1 MGRTPMKLEDRD
13 RARARILAAAGVV
26 FSRDGFE
33 RARIDAIAA
42 EAGVSTGSVYNY
54 FAGKA
59 ALMLDLH
66 QQSLDAANADV
77 EGLVAGP
84 GSFAEKLDLYL
95 GHFFRF
101 TRENQA
107 FLAILRDSPHLLQLS
122 PPHAEDQTRRIMA
135 LVERHVEL
143 VTDLLR
149 AGIEEGVLGPSDPQ
163 VLASA
168 LMGVTRSLVLL
179 GADARMADA
188 ADMVALVRGLFLD
201 GARAR

>member
-1 MGRTPMKLEDRD
+1 VGRSPMKREDRD
-13 RARARILAAAGVV
+13 RVRARILDAAGVV
-26 FSRDGFE
+26 FARDGFE

-59 ALMLDLH
+59 ALMLEVH
-66 QQSLDAANADV
+66 QRHLDAANADV

-84 GSFAEKLDLYL
+84 GSFLEKLDLYL
-95 GHFFRF
+95 EHFFQFSRA
-101 TRENQA
+101 NHA

-122 PPHAEDQTRRIMA
+122 PPHAQDQARRIFH

-143 VTDLLR
+143 VAELLR
-149 AGIEEGVLGPSDPQ
+149 SGIEEGVLGTSDPS
-163 VLASA
+163 VLAPV
-168 LMGVTRSLVLL
+168 LMGVTQALVLL
-179 GADARMADA
+179 GSEARSGDPGELA
-188 ADMVALVRGLFLD
+188 ALVRRLFLD